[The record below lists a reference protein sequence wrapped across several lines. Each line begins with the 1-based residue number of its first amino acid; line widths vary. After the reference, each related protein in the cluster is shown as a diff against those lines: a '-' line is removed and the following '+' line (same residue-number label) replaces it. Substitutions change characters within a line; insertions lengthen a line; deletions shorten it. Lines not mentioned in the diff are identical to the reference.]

1 MIKSYSNDDL
11 EIANF
16 ELQKAFSENDLKTIV
31 SIYKSKAEFDL
42 KAGDEESAYFLMTQA
57 YIYALEGGFSVA
69 KELKEILVLLEENLY
84 KTTVGVWHLI

>member
-11 EIANF
+11 EIANC

-69 KELKEILVLLEENLY
+69 KELKEILVLAGRES
-84 KTTVGVWHLI
+84 I

>member
-16 ELQKAFSENDLKTIV
+16 ELQKAFSENDLETV
-31 SIYKSKAEFDL
+31 VNIYRSKAEFDL
-42 KAGDEESAYFLMTQA
+42 KVGDEKSAYFLMTQA

-69 KELKEILVLLEENLY
+69 KDLKKILVLAGREAL
-84 KTTVGVWHLI
+84 

>member
-1 MIKSYSNDDL
+1 MIKNYSNEDL

-16 ELQKAFSENDLKTIV
+16 ELQKAFSKNDLETVV

-42 KAGDEESAYFLMTQA
+42 KAGDEKSAYFLMTQA

-69 KELKEILVLLEENLY
+69 TDLKKILVLAGRE
-84 KTTVGVWHLI
+84 VI